1 MNVKQIISSILLL
14 AFTST
19 VTAQK
24 VTTRVSWLT
33 DIPDAQNSIAYNPQ
47 QKLTIADFKGKPD
60 AGADAVALTSSG
72 FAFQA
77 GYNYEGDKAALSVAV
92 YCSFYKNESWM
103 KERGK
108 NAYVLAHEQRHFDIS
123 YWGTLEFI
131 KKIKQTTFRQQY
143 SEQLKTIYSD
153 VVKQMSELQQ
163 QYDTETNN
171 GINTTKQEE
180 WNKKIAK
187 KLSDAAKEA
196 VL

>member
-1 MNVKQIISSILLL
+1 MNVKQSISLLL
-14 AFTST
+14 LLIFINTIA
-19 VTAQK
+19 AQK
-24 VTTRVSWLT
+24 ITTKVSWLT
-33 DIPDAQNSIAYNPQ
+33 DIPDAKDNIIYNPN
-47 QKLTIADFKGKPD
+47 QKLTIADFKGRPD
-60 AGADAVALTSSG
+60 AAADAVALTSSG

-77 GYNYEGDKAALSVAV
+77 GYNYEGDKAELTVAV

-123 YWGTLEFI
+123 YLGTLEFI
-131 KKIKQTTFRQQY
+131 KKVKQTTFRQQY
-143 SEQLKTIYSD
+143 SAQLKAIYSD

-171 GINTTKQEE
+171 GINTAMQEE
-180 WNKKIAK
+180 WNKKIEK
-187 KLSDAAKEA
+187 KLSEAAKEA